1 MIMHIF
7 LLNTNIYNNY
17 ISIIFILHQYISN
30 KSSFK
35 NFLVTIIS
43 SCMQMYS
50 LAYVQKSYVV
60 IDLVDGC

>member
-1 MIMHIF
+1 MHIF

-35 NFLVTIIS
+35 NFLITIIS
-43 SCMQMYS
+43 LCMQMYS
-50 LAYVQKSYVV
+50 LTYVQKGYMV
-60 IDLVDGC
+60 IGLVDGC